1 MTPAATVWWGMVLLA
16 SGIVDEEPAR
26 TCGGQ
31 YSQLAGVEPLPHG
44 CGLGFGTLLGFEESH
59 PLPWAPWWGGGV
71 ASFVC
76 CARECVVGVGGCG
89 G

>member
-1 MTPAATVWWGMVLLA
+1 MKNRHERVGVSTASLLEWNL
-16 SGIVDEEPAR
+16 S
-26 TCGGQ
+26 
-31 YSQLAGVEPLPHG
+31 LMG